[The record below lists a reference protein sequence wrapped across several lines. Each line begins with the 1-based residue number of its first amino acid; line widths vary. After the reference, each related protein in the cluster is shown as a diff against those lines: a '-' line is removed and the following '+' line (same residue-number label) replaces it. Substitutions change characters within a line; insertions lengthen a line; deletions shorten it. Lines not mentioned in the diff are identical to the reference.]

1 MVDIAIGTK
10 MVSCWPCQENGK
22 KDASFKI
29 EMVILVTFCLFVC
42 FRWESY

>member
-22 KDASFKI
+22 KDTSIKI
-29 EMVILVTFCLFVC
+29 ETVLLVTLFVL
-42 FRWESY
+42 FF